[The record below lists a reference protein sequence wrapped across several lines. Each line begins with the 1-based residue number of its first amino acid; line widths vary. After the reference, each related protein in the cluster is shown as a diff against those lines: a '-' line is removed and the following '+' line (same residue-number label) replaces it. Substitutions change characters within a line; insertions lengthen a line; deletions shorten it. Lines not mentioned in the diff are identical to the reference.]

1 MVIEASYIGKIST
14 DQKYSMSIS
23 NSVET
28 CGISLDNHIFDQF
41 DSTVHRCIDV
51 VCSSFP
57 WLFRLSALKGVGI
70 FNGDLLIRVG

>member
-1 MVIEASYIGKIST
+1 MVNFPSGYALHVTTQEMVIEASYIGKIST

-41 DSTVHRCIDV
+41 DSTVHRCI
-51 VCSSFP
+51 
-57 WLFRLSALKGVGI
+57 
-70 FNGDLLIRVG
+70 